1 MSRPSASVLMIST
14 LLPPYWRMM
23 SPGLSAAG
31 PARFSVAGMRPTTL
45 TPATPVSAMACM
57 AVITAAPP
65 HMSYFMSSMPA
76 GGLTQMPPESKVSP
90 LPTSNTVGCLRLVR
104 YSSTTR
110 QGGRAEPWL
119 TARMPPM
126 PSFCR
131 ADLSSTLHF
140 SVLCRAIFLP

>member
-1 MSRPSASVLMIST
+1 
-14 LLPPYWRMM
+14 
-23 SPGLSAAG
+23 
-31 PARFSVAGMRPTTL
+31 
-45 TPATPVSAMACM
+45 MACM

-76 GGLTQMPPESKVSP
+76 GGLAQMPPESKVSP
-90 LPTSNTVGCLRLVR
+90 LPTSSTVGRLRSVR

-131 ADLSSTLHF
+131 ADRSSTLHF
-140 SVLCRAIFLP
+140 SRLCRAMVLP